1 MDNLTH
7 TLAALVL
14 AKTRLGRTSPMARA
28 ALVVSA
34 NAPDLDGI
42 VGFWG
47 GREAYLHHH
56 RGLSHSVFGL
66 AILAVLLWL
75 LFRWVETW
83 WPLEGLAGRARSR
96 GGLLA
101 AICVGLA
108 THPLLDSLN
117 GYGVRPWLP
126 FDGTHY
132 YGDLVFIVDP
142 WLWCILGGA
151 AALMGP
157 RSRAG
162 NWAWLSLAI
171 AASGVVYLSG
181 RAPSALSWLWPV
193 AVAAIAA
200 ARIVGIGSRRPRAVL
215 LAAAVAFAG
224 YLGIQEAAGRLAQSR
239 ALEDL
244 AAQLPAGERIL
255 GSSRAPQPGGPR
267 DWVVTVDTNHFVY
280 QRFVTLGG
288 GTIRQYRIANNLDL
302 PEVAAAAK
310 TPTGAVWREFARH
323 PVAVL
328 GERDGSRCVYL
339 LDARYSIEAAPHW
352 SALVVPLDSSGNPSS
367 TSER

>member
-14 AKTRLGRTSPMARA
+14 AKTRLGRASPMARV

-255 GSSRAPQPGGPR
+255 GSSRAPQPGAARLGRDRRYQPFRLPTIRDPR
-267 DWVVTVDTNHFVY
+267 RRHDPAISNC
-280 QRFVTLGG
+280 QQSGSPRGG
-288 GTIRQYRIANNLDL
+288 GRGEDPDGGRLARVRAPPGRSTRRAGWIPVRL
-302 PEVAAAAK
+302 P
-310 TPTGAVWREFARH
+310 ARC
-323 PVAVL
+323 A
-328 GERDGSRCVYL
+328 L
-339 LDARYSIEAAPHW
+339 LDRGGPALERARRAARLFW
-352 SALVVPLDSSGNPSS
+352 ES
-367 TSER
+367 